1 MTRLYRHSTHMPT
14 LTLSHLSAGYAG
26 RTVLHDISLTVSGGE
41 VVALVG
47 PNGAGKSTLIRVVSG
62 VVAASSGE
70 VWLGESALLKMTP
83 AERAKR
89 IAVVPQMIH
98 LPEAF
103 TVGEI
108 VLMGRTPH
116 LPMWAGESKHDCE
129 VAWAAMR
136 RTQIDSLVD
145 RRAYELSGGEQQR
158 VVIARA
164 LTQEPKVLLLD
175 EPTAHLDLKYQVGVL
190 ELARTLAKDHDL
202 AVLMTLHDLNQA
214 ALYSDRVALMSSG
227 QIVDQGTATEVFTAD
242 QLSAVYGVRVAVSQH
257 PAHNAPLI
265 APIMNGH

>member
-1 MTRLYRHSTHMPT
+1 MPT
-14 LTLSHLSAGYAG
+14 LTLSHLSAGYST
-26 RTVLHDISLTVSGGE
+26 RTVLHDVSLTINGGE

-62 VVAASSGE
+62 VLAASSGE
-70 VWLGESALLKMTP
+70 VWLDDSALLKLSP

-89 IAVVPQMIH
+89 IAVVPQMSH

-116 LPMWAGESKHDCE
+116 LSLWGGESKHDCD
-129 VAWAAMR
+129 VAWAAMKH
-136 RTQIDSLVD
+136 TQTDSLVE

-190 ELARTLAKDHDL
+190 ELARSLAKEHNL

-214 ALYSDRVALMSSG
+214 ALYADRVALMSSG
-227 QIVDQGTATEVFTAD
+227 KIVAQGTATEVFTAD
-242 QLSAVYGVRVAVSQH
+242 QLSLVYGVRVAVSQH
-257 PAHNAPLI
+257 PSHAAPLI